1 MKFDD
6 ENIEVN
12 REKLVS
18 VLRYL
23 YTYSECYNLYNWV
36 HGRLCGAKR
45 QHEKYC
51 CTSKCPFREWTT
63 LMDDWLQDVLN
74 EDPIE
79 ETYEIYTASC
89 ECACVLRGNQL
100 SMKGEK

>member
-6 ENIEVN
+6 EKIEVN
-12 REKLVS
+12 REKLAS
-18 VLRYL
+18 VIRHL

-45 QHEKYC
+45 QHEKHCYD
-51 CTSKCPFREWTT
+51 SECPFCEWTT
-63 LMDDWLQDVLN
+63 LMNWLQDELN

-79 ETYEIYTASC
+79 ETLEIYTAPG
-89 ECACVLRGNQL
+89 EGVYALRGDQL
-100 SMKGEK
+100 LMKGEK